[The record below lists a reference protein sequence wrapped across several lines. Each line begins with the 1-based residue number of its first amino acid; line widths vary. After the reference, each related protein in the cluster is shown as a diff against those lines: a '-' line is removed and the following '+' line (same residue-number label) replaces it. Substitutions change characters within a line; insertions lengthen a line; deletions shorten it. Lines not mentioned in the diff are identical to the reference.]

1 MKRGRE
7 VAADEPEAT
16 IGAEQ
21 SAAVA
26 AAAGGAAESAV
37 AAKAGGAATV
47 VPAPAAIAAVEAP
60 VGEHKVGE
68 DLEEEEEMRRRKRK
82 VHDEIEELFE
92 ENAIKEFGVDCR
104 KGSDFDEDAIDELSE
119 IEDDDDVDY
128 SMDNRHNKNRYT
140 LRHLIAG
147 KIKYRFFGKIGC
159 PFCCKVIGGEIDG
172 MIQHAFSTGNG
183 HGKKHK
189 ASTLAKHA
197 AYARFLE
204 IVKVNEPYNMH

>member
-1 MKRGRE
+1 MKHGRE
-7 VAADEPEAT
+7 DAADEPEAT
-16 IGAEQ
+16 IGAAQ

-26 AAAGGAAESAV
+26 AAVGGAAESTV
-37 AAKAGGAATV
+37 AAEAAGAATI

-68 DLEEEEEMRRRKRK
+68 DLEEEEMRRRKRK
-82 VHDEIEELFE
+82 IHDEIEELFE
-92 ENAIKEFGVDCR
+92 ENAIKEFDLDCR

-119 IEDDDDVDY
+119 DDDDVDY
-128 SMDNRHNKNRYT
+128 SMDNRHSKSRYT

-159 PFCCKVIGGEIDG
+159 PFCCKVIGGGIDG
-172 MIQHAFSTGNG
+172 MIQHAFSIGNG

-197 AYARFLE
+197 TYARFLE

>member
-7 VAADEPEAT
+7 DVADETEAT
-16 IGAEQ
+16 IEAEQ

-26 AAAGGAAESAV
+26 AAVGGAVESAV
-37 AAKAGGAATV
+37 AAKATGAAIV
-47 VPAPAAIAAVEAP
+47 VPASAAIVAVEAP
-60 VGEHKVGE
+60 VGKHKVGE
-68 DLEEEEEMRRRKRK
+68 DLEKEEMRRRKRK

-92 ENAIKEFGVDCR
+92 ENAIKEFDVDCR
-104 KGSDFDEDAIDELSE
+104 KGSDFDEDAIDELSK
-119 IEDDDDVDY
+119 EDDDDVDY
-128 SMDNRHNKNRYT
+128 NMDSRHSKSRYT

-147 KIKYRFFGKIGC
+147 KIKYCFFGKIGC
-159 PFCCKVIGGEIDG
+159 PFCCKVIGGGIDG

>member
-7 VAADEPEAT
+7 DAADEPEAT

-21 SAAVA
+21 SAAMA
-26 AAAGGAAESAV
+26 AAVGGAAESAV
-37 AAKAGGAATV
+37 AVKAGGAATV

-60 VGEHKVGE
+60 VGEQKVGD
-68 DLEEEEEMRRRKRK
+68 DLEEEEKRRLKRK
-82 VHDEIEELFE
+82 VHDEIEELYE
-92 ENAIKEFGVDCR
+92 ENAIKEFDVDCR

-119 IEDDDDVDY
+119 EDDDDVDY
-128 SMDNRHNKNRYT
+128 GMDSRHSKSRYT
-140 LRHLIAG
+140 LRHLISG

-159 PFCCKVIGGEIDG
+159 PFCCKVIGGGIDG

-183 HGKKHK
+183 HGKNHK

-204 IVKVNEPYNMH
+204 IVKVNEPYNLH

>member
-7 VAADEPEAT
+7 DAADEPKAT

-26 AAAGGAAESAV
+26 AAVGGAAESAV
-37 AAKAGGAATV
+37 AAEAGGAATV

-68 DLEEEEEMRRRKRK
+68 DLEEEEMRRRKCK

-92 ENAIKEFGVDCR
+92 ENAIKEFDVDCR
-104 KGSDFDEDAIDELSE
+104 KGSDFDEDAINELSE
-119 IEDDDDVDY
+119 
-128 SMDNRHNKNRYT
+128 
-140 LRHLIAG
+140 
-147 KIKYRFFGKIGC
+147 
-159 PFCCKVIGGEIDG
+159 VIGGGIDG

>member
-7 VAADEPEAT
+7 DAADEPEAT

-26 AAAGGAAESAV
+26 AAVGGAAESAV
-37 AAKAGGAATV
+37 AVKAGGAATV
-47 VPAPAAIAAVEAP
+47 VPAPAAIAVVEAP
-60 VGEHKVGE
+60 IGEQKVGD
-68 DLEEEEEMRRRKRK
+68 DLEEEEMRRLKRK
-82 VHDEIEELFE
+82 VHDEIEELYE
-92 ENAIKEFGVDCR
+92 ENAIKEFDVDCR
-104 KGSDFDEDAIDELSE
+104 KGSDFDEDAIDEQSE
-119 IEDDDDVDY
+119 EDDDDVDY
-128 SMDNRHNKNRYT
+128 GMDSRHSKSRYT

-159 PFCCKVIGGEIDG
+159 PFKVIGGGIDG

-183 HGKKHK
+183 HGKNHK

-204 IVKVNEPYNMH
+204 IVKVNEPYNLH

>member
-1 MKRGRE
+1 MKHGRE
-7 VAADEPEAT
+7 DAADEPEAT

-26 AAAGGAAESAV
+26 AAVGGAAESAIAAV
-37 AAKAGGAATV
+37 AGDAATV
-47 VPAPAAIAAVEAP
+47 VPAPAAIAAIEAP

-68 DLEEEEEMRRRKRK
+68 DLEEEEMRRRKRK
-82 VHDEIEELFE
+82 VYDKIEELME
-92 ENAIKEFGVDCR
+92 ENAIKEFDLDSR

-119 IEDDDDVDY
+119 EDDDDVDY
-128 SMDNRHNKNRYT
+128 SMDSRHSKSRYT

-147 KIKYRFFGKIGC
+147 KIKYRFFRKIGC
-159 PFCCKVIGGEIDG
+159 PFCCKVIGGGIDG
-172 MIQHAFSTGNG
+172 MIQHAFRTGNG
-183 HGKKHK
+183 HGKNRSS
-189 ASTLAKHA
+189 STMAKHA

>member
-7 VAADEPEAT
+7 DAADEPEAT

-26 AAAGGAAESAV
+26 AAVGGAAESAV
-37 AAKAGGAATV
+37 AVKAGGAATV

-68 DLEEEEEMRRRKRK
+68 DLEEEEMRRRKRK

-92 ENAIKEFGVDCR
+92 ENAIKEFDVDCR

-119 IEDDDDVDY
+119 VV
-128 SMDNRHNKNRYT
+128 
-140 LRHLIAG
+140 LCFLLC
-147 KIKYRFFGKIGC
+147 FFHDIG
-159 PFCCKVIGGEIDG
+159 V
-172 MIQHAFSTGNG
+172 
-183 HGKKHK
+183 
-189 ASTLAKHA
+189 
-197 AYARFLE
+197 FL
-204 IVKVNEPYNMH
+204 VN

>member
-1 MKRGRE
+1 MKHGRE
-7 VAADEPEAT
+7 DAADEPEAT
-16 IGAEQ
+16 IGAAQ

-26 AAAGGAAESAV
+26 AAVGGAAESTV
-37 AAKAGGAATV
+37 AAEAAGAATI

-68 DLEEEEEMRRRKRK
+68 DLEEEEMRRRKRK
-82 VHDEIEELFE
+82 IHDEIEELFE
-92 ENAIKEFGVDCR
+92 ENAIKEFDLDCR

-119 IEDDDDVDY
+119 
-128 SMDNRHNKNRYT
+128 
-140 LRHLIAG
+140 
-147 KIKYRFFGKIGC
+147 
-159 PFCCKVIGGEIDG
+159 VIGGGIDG
-172 MIQHAFSTGNG
+172 MIQHAFSIGNG

-197 AYARFLE
+197 TYARFLE

>member
-1 MKRGRE
+1 MKRRRE
-7 VAADEPEAT
+7 DAADEPEVT

-26 AAAGGAAESAV
+26 AAVGGAAESAV
-37 AAKAGGAATV
+37 AAEAGGAASV

-60 VGEHKVGE
+60 IGEHKVGE
-68 DLEEEEEMRRRKRK
+68 DLEEEEIRRRKRK
-82 VHDEIEELFE
+82 VHDKIEELFE
-92 ENAIKEFGVDCR
+92 ENAIKEFDVDCR
-104 KGSDFDEDAIDELSE
+104 KGSDFDGDAIDELSE
-119 IEDDDDVDY
+119 EDDDDLDY
-128 SMDNRHNKNRYT
+128 NMDSRHSKSRYT

-159 PFCCKVIGGEIDG
+159 PFCCKVIGGGIDG
-172 MIQHAFSTGNG
+172 MIQHNFSTGNG

-197 AYARFLE
+197 AYARFLK

>member
-7 VAADEPEAT
+7 DAADEPEAT

-26 AAAGGAAESAV
+26 AAIGGAAESVV
-37 AAKAGGAATV
+37 AAEAGGAATV

-68 DLEEEEEMRRRKRK
+68 DVEEEEMRRRKCK
-82 VHDEIEELFE
+82 VHDKIEELFE
-92 ENAIKEFGVDCR
+92 ENTIKELDVDCR
-104 KGSDFDEDAIDELSE
+104 KGSDFDEDAIGELSE
-119 IEDDDDVDY
+119 EDDDDVDY
-128 SMDNRHNKNRYT
+128 NMDNRHSKSRYT
-140 LRHLIAG
+140 LRHLIAR

-159 PFCCKVIGGEIDG
+159 PYYCKVIGGGIDG